1 MKTDDL
7 IAALAASAEP
17 VPAGPMAP
25 RKFAA
30 PLGVG
35 VVAAVILMAVWLGFA
50 DLKSAAVSGG
60 FWLKL
65 IYAAVLGGL
74 GVVMAARLSRPG
86 AVLSVWL
93 VLSAPVLIIILMA
106 VGFGQLMMAPDADR
120 MDLMRGGSWSVCSR
134 LIVAVATPVYLGL
147 VVALRGLAP
156 TRPALAGAAA
166 GLAAG
171 GIGAA
176 VYALHCPEYAPAF
189 IALWYTAGILASAAL
204 GGLVGWRLL
213 RW

>member
-1 MKTDDL
+1 MKTEDL
-7 IAALAASAEP
+7 IAALSAASEP
-17 VPAGPMAP
+17 VPGGPMAP
-25 RKFAA
+25 RRFAA

-35 VVAAVILMAVWLGFA
+35 VVAAVLLMAVWLGFA
-50 DLKSAAVSGG
+50 DLRLAMAAGG

-65 IYAAVLGGL
+65 VYALALGGL
-74 GVVMAARLSRPG
+74 GLIMAARLSRPG
-86 AVLSVWL
+86 AVLSRRLMLSVPVLVAVLIVVGFAQL
-93 VLSAPVLIIILMA
+93 VLAPQEA
-106 VGFGQLMMAPDADR
+106 R
-120 MDLMRGGSWSVCSR
+120 MPMMRGHSWSLCPW
-134 LIVAVATPVYLGL
+134 LILAIAAPVYLGL

-189 IALWYTAGILASAAL
+189 IALWYTAGILASTVL
-204 GGLVGWRLL
+204 GGLIGSRLL

>member
-7 IAALAASAEP
+7 IAALAATAEP
-17 VPAGPMAP
+17 IPSGSPAP
-25 RKFAA
+25 RKFAV
-30 PLGVG
+30 PLGLG
-35 VVAAVILMAVWLGFA
+35 VFAAIALMAVWLGVA
-50 DLKSAAVSGG
+50 DLKLAMVSGG

-65 IYAAVLGGL
+65 VYAAALGAL

-86 AVLSVWL
+86 AVLSRRL
-93 VLSAPVLIIILMA
+93 MLSAPILIAILIA
-106 VGFGQLMMAPDADR
+106 VGFSQLMMAPGEAR
-120 MDLMRGGSWSVCSR
+120 MPLMRGHSWSLCPW
-134 LIVAVATPVYLGL
+134 LIVAIAAPVYLGL

-189 IALWYTAGILASAAL
+189 IALWYTAGIAVSMAL
-204 GGLVGWRLL
+204 GGLLGSRLL

>member
-17 VPAGPMAP
+17 VAAGPVAP
-25 RKFAA
+25 RKLAA
-30 PLGVG
+30 PLGAG
-35 VVAAVILMAVWLGFA
+35 IVAAVILMAVWLGFA
-50 DLKSAAVSGG
+50 DMKLAMVSGG

-65 IYAAVLGGL
+65 VYAAALGGL
-74 GVVMAARLSRPG
+74 GLVMAARLARPG
-86 AVLSVWL
+86 AVLSRRL
-93 VLSAPVLIIILMA
+93 MLGAPVLIA
-106 VGFGQLMMAPDADR
+106 VLIAIGFGQLMMAPAETR
-120 MDLMRGGSWSVCSR
+120 MPMMRGGSWSLCPW
-134 LIVAVATPVYLGL
+134 LIVAVAAPVYLGL

-166 GLAAG
+166 GLAG
-171 GIGAA
+171 RGIGAA

-204 GGLVGWRLL
+204 GGLAGSRLL